1 MSVRNSDLSATVPG
15 YMAIVIE
22 VLNYAWQYRPA
33 GVWGLAAMGRR
44 WEARRRRSARVAPP
58 LSPRLGGHAASAGR
72 AWRAPGLDGTR
83 RSENRCPLT
92 SPAKIKN
99 WLRLCANVAGPECLL
114 FTPKRLPGD
123 ATERRSLFPIIVPGA
138 ASNSQQSGCPIRG
151 TALSASARKAVSGAP
166 SASWPPAAVSAT
178 AQPCQRWRTQGKLPR
193 PIRRIPRL
201 DSSLRSRT
209 RRWPVSSSPTRA

>member
-92 SPAKIKN
+92 SPAAGETESGVISPKPRMPVRT
-99 WLRLCANVAGPECLL
+99 LRSYHVRLVPLGADGRHYSKGTAIRSPCRRCRRGRWGSRMRIWGTRHACSLKFFAAG
-114 FTPKRLPGD
+114 
-123 ATERRSLFPIIVPGA
+123 GA
-138 ASNSQQSGCPIRG
+138 AP
-151 TALSASARKAVSGAP
+151 
-166 SASWPPAAVSAT
+166 
-178 AQPCQRWRTQGKLPR
+178 
-193 PIRRIPRL
+193 
-201 DSSLRSRT
+201 
-209 RRWPVSSSPTRA
+209 

>member
-123 ATERRSLFPIIVPGA
+123 ATERRSCPLSAPR
-138 ASNSQQSGCPIRG
+138 SGR
-151 TALSASARKAVSGAP
+151 TALQQRNGYSITLSAVP
-166 SASWPPAAVSAT
+166 
-178 AQPCQRWRTQGKLPR
+178 PR
-193 PIRRIPRL
+193 PMGFEDADLGHSTRLQPKIFCSRRRSALKPESSRRL
-201 DSSLRSRT
+201 
-209 RRWPVSSSPTRA
+209 